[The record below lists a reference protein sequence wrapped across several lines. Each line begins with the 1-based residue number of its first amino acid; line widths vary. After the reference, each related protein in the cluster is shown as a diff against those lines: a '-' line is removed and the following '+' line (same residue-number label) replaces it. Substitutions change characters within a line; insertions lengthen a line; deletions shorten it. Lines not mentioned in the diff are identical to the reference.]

1 MEVIRFLQSFSS
13 DFLNY
18 VMIFIT
24 SFGSLYVLI
33 ALSAIIYWCCNKKIG
48 YKMAVIL
55 SCSSVLNNFVKG
67 FVQTPRPIGVDGI
80 SSFGEFTATGYSFP
94 SGHAQNITT
103 FGANLYIFTRKTS
116 VFILSSLLIILVS
129 ISRLYLGLHWPT
141 DIFGGII
148 LALIVSILL
157 NEVLVKLNKLKANL
171 LIGAFILFFIL
182 GFFFIDWND
191 MGQDYYK
198 TMGMFVGIYV
208 GHLFEGRYV
217 NFTPIASG
225 VDNIMKLIIG
235 GFTTALLY
243 FLLSMG
249 FSLITFEMIVP
260 LMGILKYFILG
271 FWIIGVVPLI
281 FKLSN
286 LYYKEAYEI
295 TNVKYKK

>member
-1 MEVIRFLQSFSS
+1 MEVISFLQSFSS

-55 SCSSVLNNFVKG
+55 SYSSVLNNFVKG

-80 SSFGEFTATGYSFP
+80 SSFGEFTAIGYSFP

-103 FGANLYIFTRKTS
+103 FGANLYIFTRKKS
-116 VFILSSLLIILVS
+116 VFILSLLLIILVS

-157 NEVLVKLNKLKANL
+157 NEVLVKLNRLKANL
-171 LIGAFILFFIL
+171 LVGSFILFFIL
-182 GFFFIDWND
+182 GSLFIDWND

-198 TMGMFVGIYV
+198 TMGIFVGIYI
-208 GHLFEGRYV
+208 GHLFESKYV
-217 NFTPIASG
+217 NFNPIASG
-225 VDNIMKLIIG
+225 VDNVMKLIIG

-249 FSLITFEMIVP
+249 FKLITFELIVP